1 MHGPAFRS
9 LAPEQKADLKRL
21 HQNLGHPDPARLH
34 RLLTDQGADP
44 AVIAGA
50 LDMQCDVCLESLRKP
65 KLSHP
70 AAIHGNLDFNDVVG
84 ADGVHWKSKL
94 GQT

>member
-1 MHGPAFRS
+1 
-9 LAPEQKADLKRL
+9 
-21 HQNLGHPDPARLH
+21 
-34 RLLTDQGADP
+34 
-44 AVIAGA
+44 
-50 LDMQCDVCLESLRKP
+50 MQCDVCLESLRKP